1 MSQHVVG
8 SGRTRTL
15 WRSSLLFWGVSIPVL
30 GFLAWEITRGP
41 TEVLDHYWVKLA
53 WVAALAIV
61 SFFPLRGWQSAP
73 MIADSPILLAA
84 AILFRPLDAALI
96 CLVGEMDPRELRGQM
111 TLEKAL
117 YNRSQAALLVY
128 VDSLVAHQ
136 FGVSASNFLGLALL
150 CALLQTIHTGGNY
163 LFVGTGIAVDFG
175 YPFRQVV
182 RRMKLGTWT
191 DYALAQTLWTT
202 FGAVTVVLYSAVGV
216 WALASFVA
224 PILIGR
230 LALRKSQ
237 LLVEAQ
243 KAYRLRESA
252 LAQLSRQIQ
261 IERIDERKLVA
272 ADLHDEVLQ
281 PLFKVTLM
289 ANVLRA
295 DLVSGRLLDMDKDLP
310 ELVEAAEVAAGTLR
324 SVISDLR
331 RSPLG
336 RLGLTVSLQHLVREI
351 RDRNALEVQAELA
364 EVELG
369 PLEQLAFYQISK
381 EAIGNAVTHARA
393 QRLAINLRTSKHA
406 VVLEVRDDGIGF
418 DPYLEK
424 AGHFGLTVMK
434 ERADA
439 IGAYISIDSSP
450 GGGCRITLALH
461 QQKAERQTDSAHV
474 TSRTE
479 RRRTNER

>member
-1 MSQHVVG
+1 
-8 SGRTRTL
+8 
-15 WRSSLLFWGVSIPVL
+15 
-30 GFLAWEITRGP
+30 
-41 TEVLDHYWVKLA
+41 
-53 WVAALAIV
+53 
-61 SFFPLRGWQSAP
+61 
-73 MIADSPILLAA
+73 
-84 AILFRPLDAALI
+84 
-96 CLVGEMDPRELRGQM
+96 
-111 TLEKAL
+111 
-117 YNRSQAALLVY
+117 
-128 VDSLVAHQ
+128 
-136 FGVSASNFLGLALL
+136 
-150 CALLQTIHTGGNY
+150 
-163 LFVGTGIAVDFG
+163 
-175 YPFRQVV
+175 
-182 RRMKLGTWT
+182 MKLGTWT